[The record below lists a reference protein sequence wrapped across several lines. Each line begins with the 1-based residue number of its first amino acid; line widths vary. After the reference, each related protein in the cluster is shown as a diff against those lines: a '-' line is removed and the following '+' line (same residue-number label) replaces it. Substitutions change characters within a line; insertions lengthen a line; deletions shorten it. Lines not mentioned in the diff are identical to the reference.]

1 MSSSEFKALSQDDL
15 RKQLYQTFKTRG
27 VLDTLKMQLRKQL
40 IHELINPVLC
50 REILPKATSSECS
63 SLIIVACNSLV
74 ADHLR
79 RCGYEYSLSVFYPES
94 GLEKDKELN
103 IQDLLRL
110 IRISPTS
117 DLYKMLISD
126 LTKTS
131 MKAAP
136 NLLGA
141 GDVFLGEGVFH
152 RREGVVS
159 HFLDPTRG
167 LHLLAQTSADPR
179 PRGFLIQILTELV
192 EYNLCKETYNA
203 ETQTSSALYKESLAE
218 KLQLIDEQFADMYPQ
233 RHLSESFHVKLAEYK
248 REIEQQLQAEMS
260 QKLQHFKDVEIA
272 KIKMDERA
280 KFQKELSELQKEF
293 QRDHQAKSEAL
304 VSRERNAIER
314 LHKQQEIDAKE
325 IYLQRQ
331 TLLKDIE
338 TVRSR
343 EEELKKRIEAF
354 EIAQKL
360 QESKNKTIEDS
371 LHRRE
376 INVKNIEE
384 TYDQKL
390 RNELL
395 KYQLELK
402 EEYIT
407 RTKKFAENETEQKE
421 KAMLLHEETIA
432 LNSKKQEFS
441 QAVLRAKE
449 LELEIDSVKVQV
461 LLLNKQNQLLTEK
474 LKEVSNYPTL
484 KEEKIEY
491 QAQNK
496 LLEQQLEEAH
506 NENLL
511 LQDKLSRPSS
521 GFMVLQAELKRIEH
535 AKKLDCEESE
545 THKQILEKRLQ
556 KEMDHCIQLKAQLS
570 DYENTIRK
578 LNIQIEELKLQ
589 WKQTQTALQ
598 NEVYRNPKPSLVDRS
613 VIDLIDEKVVPH
625 DIYVD
630 HAFLKKP
637 VTDVGMGNTAS
648 PSHYNHIV
656 KFNTSP
662 DSDLEFVASTKA
674 RIKELER
681 EAEYLQEAYRNYQ
694 HKVTQRAIDPTKIPS
709 SSQSPSN
716 RILASQQRK
725 RSIQENLLSR
735 EHSFHFQKSK
745 SYTWSSGNENHFST
759 TPKKP
764 SRRLS
769 STPVSKARWNISKN
783 LFNEDIT
790 GSSLAVPLE
799 NANQPL
805 SPILRIGDC
814 ASPDSA
820 CSSPLPNKQK
830 LSLYQELENHQN
842 ISNTANPVK
851 LLDEDQGNHNLVS
864 DYQENIP
871 EQLKSNV
878 SHPSGDIVSWNHVPA
893 SMPATGI
900 SQWEISGTEKTVLE
914 GKHHEE
920 QKEPELEEEGAK
932 EEKTQSERSLERDQ
946 EKPDK
951 EIRIQESLE
960 MNEEV
965 QNEIVTNVQ
974 TSTLKSEERSGT
986 DVSNPLE
993 KYMKIIH
1000 QNKDK
1005 EQEKKKLSELQS
1017 RTQIKYLKHF
1027 CLRDASEAHETFI
1040 NRVNNSLLSVRR
1052 LRKKHLKYHLRHY

>member
-1 MSSSEFKALSQDDL
+1 MSSSEFKTLSQDDL
-15 RKQLYQTFKTRG
+15 RKQLYQTFKNRG

-40 IHELINPVLC
+40 IHELMNPVLC
-50 REILPKATSSECS
+50 REVLPKVTSTECS
-63 SLIIVACNSLV
+63 SLIIIACNSLV

-94 GLEKDKELN
+94 GLEKDKELS
-103 IQDLLRL
+103 IQDLLQL

-131 MKAAP
+131 TK
-136 NLLGA
+136 
-141 GDVFLGEGVFH
+141 
-152 RREGVVS
+152 
-159 HFLDPTRG
+159 
-167 LHLLAQTSADPR
+167 
-179 PRGFLIQILTELV
+179 GFLVQMLTELM
-192 EYNLCKETYNA
+192 EYNFCKETCSA

-218 KLQLIDEQFADMYPQ
+218 KLQLIDEQFAGMYPQ

-280 KFQKELSELQKEF
+280 KSQKEISELRKEF

-304 VSRERNAIER
+304 ISRERNAIER

-343 EEELKKRIEAF
+343 EEELRKRIESF

-360 QESKNKTIEDS
+360 QESKNKTVEDS

-376 INVKNIEE
+376 NNVKNIEE

-390 RNELL
+390 KNELL
-395 KYQLELK
+395 NYQLELK

-407 RTKKFAENETEQKE
+407 RTKKFAENEREQKE

-432 LNSKKQEFS
+432 FNSKKKEFS

-449 LELEIDSVKVQV
+449 LELEIDSVKAQV
-461 LLLNKQNQLLTEK
+461 LLLSKQNQLLTEK
-474 LKEVSNYPTL
+474 LKEVSDYPTL
-484 KEEKIEY
+484 KEEKIEH

-496 LLEQQLEEAH
+496 LLEQQLEETH
-506 NENLL
+506 NENLQ
-511 LQDKLSRPSS
+511 LQDKLSRLSS
-521 GFMVLQAELKRIEH
+521 DFKVLQAELKRMEH
-535 AKKLDCEESE
+535 AKKLECEESE
-545 THKQILEKRLQ
+545 THKQVFEKQLQ

-578 LNIQIEELKLQ
+578 LNVQIEELKLQ

-613 VIDLIDEKVVPH
+613 VIDFIDDKVVPH
-625 DIYVD
+625 DIYID
-630 HAFLKKP
+630 RAFLKTQP
-637 VTDVGMGNTAS
+637 VTSVRMGNPG
-648 PSHYNHIV
+648 PSHNNHIV

-662 DSDLEFVASTKA
+662 DSDLEFVATTKA

-681 EAEYLQEAYRNYQ
+681 EAECLEEAYRNYQ
-694 HKVTQRAIDPTKIPS
+694 HKVTQRAIDSTKIPS

-716 RILASQQRK
+716 CILASQQRK
-725 RSIQENLLSR
+725 RSTQENALSQ
-735 EHSFHFQKSK
+735 EYSFHFQKSK
-745 SYTWSSGNENHFST
+745 SYTWAPGNENHFNT

-769 STPVSKARWNISKN
+769 STPVSKARRNISKN

-799 NANQPL
+799 IANQPL

-814 ASPDSA
+814 TSPDSA

-830 LSLYQELENHQN
+830 LSLYQEPDNHQN

-851 LLDEDQGNHNLVS
+851 LLDEDQGNHNPVS
-864 DYQENIP
+864 DYQEDIP
-871 EQLKSNV
+871 EQLKRNV
-878 SHPSGDIVSWNHVPA
+878 SQPCGDIVSWNHVPA

-900 SQWEISGTEKTVLE
+900 SQQEISGTERTVLE
-914 GKHHEE
+914 GKHEE
-920 QKEPELEEEGAK
+920 QKESECEEEKAE
-932 EEKTQSERSLERDQ
+932 EEKTQSDKSLERDQ
-946 EKPDK
+946 GEPEKPDK
-951 EIRIQESLE
+951 EICIQESLE
-960 MNEEV
+960 MNEEI
-965 QNEIVTNVQ
+965 QNEMVTNMP
-974 TSTLKSEERSGT
+974 TSTLKSEEHSGI

-993 KYMKIIH
+993 KYMKII
-1000 QNKDK
+1000 QRNQDK
-1005 EQEKKKLSELQS
+1005 EQEKKKAEKEAVETSSAALLGSE
-1017 RTQIKYLKHF
+1017 RE
-1027 CLRDASEAHETFI
+1027 D
-1040 NRVNNSLLSVRR
+1040 SVSAAD
-1052 LRKKHLKYHLRHY
+1052 LPQEGPDDNFW

>member
-15 RKQLYQTFKTRG
+15 RKQLYQTFKNRG

-40 IHELINPVLC
+40 IHELMNPVLC

-94 GLEKDKELN
+94 GLEKDKELS
-103 IQDLLRL
+103 IQDLLQL

-131 MKAAP
+131 MK
-136 NLLGA
+136 
-141 GDVFLGEGVFH
+141 
-152 RREGVVS
+152 
-159 HFLDPTRG
+159 
-167 LHLLAQTSADPR
+167 
-179 PRGFLIQILTELV
+179 GFLVQMLTELV
-192 EYNLCKETYNA
+192 EYNFCKETCSA

-280 KFQKELSELQKEF
+280 KSQKEISELRKEF
-293 QRDHQAKSEAL
+293 QRDHRAKSEAL
-304 VSRERNAIER
+304 ISRERNAIER

-343 EEELKKRIEAF
+343 EEELKKRIEVF

-360 QESKNKTIEDS
+360 QESKNKTVEDS
-371 LHRRE
+371 LHQRE
-376 INVKNIEE
+376 NNVKNIEE

-390 RNELL
+390 KNELL
-395 KYQLELK
+395 NYQLELK

-407 RTKKFAENETEQKE
+407 RTKKFAENEREQKE
-421 KAMLLHEETIA
+421 KAMLLHEENIA
-432 LNSKKQEFS
+432 LNSKKKEFS
-441 QAVLRAKE
+441 QAVLHAKE
-449 LELEIDSVKVQV
+449 LELEIDSIKAQA
-461 LLLNKQNQLLTEK
+461 LLLSKQNQLLTEK
-474 LKEVSNYPTL
+474 LKEVSDYPTL
-484 KEEKIEY
+484 KEEKIKH

-506 NENLL
+506 NENLR
-511 LQDKLSRPSS
+511 LQDKLSRLSS
-521 GFMVLQAELKRIEH
+521 DFKVLQAELKRMEH
-535 AKKLDCEESE
+535 AKKLECEESE
-545 THKQILEKRLQ
+545 THKQVLEKQLQ
-556 KEMDHCIQLKAQLS
+556 KEMDHCVQLKDQLS

-589 WKQTQTALQ
+589 WKQTQT
-598 NEVYRNPKPSLVDRS
+598 
-613 VIDLIDEKVVPH
+613 
-625 DIYVD
+625 
-630 HAFLKKP
+630 
-637 VTDVGMGNTAS
+637 
-648 PSHYNHIV
+648 
-656 KFNTSP
+656 
-662 DSDLEFVASTKA
+662 
-674 RIKELER
+674 
-681 EAEYLQEAYRNYQ
+681 
-694 HKVTQRAIDPTKIPS
+694 
-709 SSQSPSN
+709 
-716 RILASQQRK
+716 
-725 RSIQENLLSR
+725 
-735 EHSFHFQKSK
+735 
-745 SYTWSSGNENHFST
+745 
-759 TPKKP
+759 
-764 SRRLS
+764 
-769 STPVSKARWNISKN
+769 
-783 LFNEDIT
+783 DIT

-842 ISNTANPVK
+842 ISNTVNPVK
-851 LLDEDQGNHNLVS
+851 LLDEEQENHNPVS
-864 DYQENIP
+864 DYQEDIP
-871 EQLKSNV
+871 EQFKSDV
-878 SHPSGDIVSWNHVPA
+878 SQPSGDIVSWNHVPA

-900 SQWEISGTEKTVLE
+900 SQQEISGTEKTVLE
-914 GKHHEE
+914 GRHHEE
-920 QKEPELEEEGAK
+920 QKESEWEEEKAE
-932 EEKTQSERSLERDQ
+932 EEKTQSGKSSERDQ
-946 EKPDK
+946 GEPEKPDK
-951 EIRIQESLE
+951 EIHVQESLE
-960 MNEEV
+960 MDEEI
-965 QNEIVTNVQ
+965 QNEIVTNMQ
-974 TSTLKSEERSGT
+974 TSTLKSEEHSGT

-993 KYMKIIH
+993 KYMKIIQ
-1000 QNKDK
+1000 QNQDK
-1005 EQEKKKLSELQS
+1005 EQEKKKAEKEAVEISSAALLGSE
-1017 RTQIKYLKHF
+1017 RE
-1027 CLRDASEAHETFI
+1027 D
-1040 NRVNNSLLSVRR
+1040 SVSAADIPQEG
-1052 LRKKHLKYHLRHY
+1052 LDDNFW

>member
-1 MSSSEFKALSQDDL
+1 
-15 RKQLYQTFKTRG
+15 
-27 VLDTLKMQLRKQL
+27 
-40 IHELINPVLC
+40 
-50 REILPKATSSECS
+50 
-63 SLIIVACNSLV
+63 
-74 ADHLR
+74 
-79 RCGYEYSLSVFYPES
+79 
-94 GLEKDKELN
+94 
-103 IQDLLRL
+103 
-110 IRISPTS
+110 
-117 DLYKMLISD
+117 MLISD

-131 MKAAP
+131 MK
-136 NLLGA
+136 
-141 GDVFLGEGVFH
+141 
-152 RREGVVS
+152 
-159 HFLDPTRG
+159 
-167 LHLLAQTSADPR
+167 
-179 PRGFLIQILTELV
+179 GFLVQMLTELV
-192 EYNLCKETYNA
+192 EYNFCKETCSA

-280 KFQKELSELQKEF
+280 KSQKEISELRKEF
-293 QRDHQAKSEAL
+293 QRDHRAKSEAL
-304 VSRERNAIER
+304 ISRERNAIER

-343 EEELKKRIEAF
+343 EEELKKRIEVF

-360 QESKNKTIEDS
+360 QESKNKTVEDS
-371 LHRRE
+371 LHQRE
-376 INVKNIEE
+376 NNVKNIEE

-390 RNELL
+390 KNELL
-395 KYQLELK
+395 NYQLELK

-407 RTKKFAENETEQKE
+407 RTKKFAENEREQKE
-421 KAMLLHEETIA
+421 KAMLLHEENIA
-432 LNSKKQEFS
+432 LNSKKKEFS
-441 QAVLRAKE
+441 QAVLHAKE
-449 LELEIDSVKVQV
+449 LELEIDSIKAQA
-461 LLLNKQNQLLTEK
+461 LLLSKQNQLLTEK
-474 LKEVSNYPTL
+474 LKEVSDYPTL
-484 KEEKIEY
+484 KEEKIKH

-506 NENLL
+506 NENLR
-511 LQDKLSRPSS
+511 LQDKLSRLSS
-521 GFMVLQAELKRIEH
+521 DFKVLQAELKRMEH
-535 AKKLDCEESE
+535 AKKLECEESE
-545 THKQILEKRLQ
+545 THKQVLEKQLQ
-556 KEMDHCIQLKAQLS
+556 KEMDHCVQLKDQLS

-613 VIDLIDEKVVPH
+613 VIDLIDDKVVPH
-625 DIYVD
+625 DIYID
-630 HAFLKKP
+630 RAFLKTQP
-637 VTDVGMGNTAS
+637 VTSVRMGNPGPT
-648 PSHYNHIV
+648 HNNHIV

-662 DSDLEFVASTKA
+662 DSDLEFVATTKT

-681 EAEYLQEAYRNYQ
+681 EAEYLEEAYRNYQ
-694 HKVTQRAIDPTKIPS
+694 HKVTQRAIDSTKIPS
-709 SSQSPSN
+709 SSQSPRN
-716 RILASQQRK
+716 CILASQQRK
-725 RSIQENLLSR
+725 RSTQENSLSQ

-745 SYTWSSGNENHFST
+745 SYTWAPGNENHFST

-769 STPVSKARWNISKN
+769 STPVSKARRNISKN

-842 ISNTANPVK
+842 ISNTVNPVK
-851 LLDEDQGNHNLVS
+851 LLDEEQENHNPVS
-864 DYQENIP
+864 DYQEDIP
-871 EQLKSNV
+871 EQFKSDV
-878 SHPSGDIVSWNHVPA
+878 SQPSGDIVSWNHVPA

-900 SQWEISGTEKTVLE
+900 SQQEISGTEKTVLE
-914 GKHHEE
+914 GRHHEE
-920 QKEPELEEEGAK
+920 QKESEWEEEKAE
-932 EEKTQSERSLERDQ
+932 EEKTQSGKSSERDQ
-946 EKPDK
+946 GEPEKPDK
-951 EIRIQESLE
+951 EIHVQESLE
-960 MNEEV
+960 MDEEI
-965 QNEIVTNVQ
+965 QNEIVTNMQ
-974 TSTLKSEERSGT
+974 TSTLKSEEHSGT

-993 KYMKIIH
+993 KYMKIIQ
-1000 QNKDK
+1000 QNQDK
-1005 EQEKKKLSELQS
+1005 EQEKKKAEKEAVEISSAALLGSE
-1017 RTQIKYLKHF
+1017 RE
-1027 CLRDASEAHETFI
+1027 D
-1040 NRVNNSLLSVRR
+1040 SVSAADIPQEG
-1052 LRKKHLKYHLRHY
+1052 LDDNFW

>member
-15 RKQLYQTFKTRG
+15 RKQLYQTFKNRG

-40 IHELINPVLC
+40 IHELMNPVLC

-94 GLEKDKELN
+94 GLEKDKELS
-103 IQDLLRL
+103 IQDLLQL

-131 MKAAP
+131 MK
-136 NLLGA
+136 
-141 GDVFLGEGVFH
+141 
-152 RREGVVS
+152 
-159 HFLDPTRG
+159 
-167 LHLLAQTSADPR
+167 
-179 PRGFLIQILTELV
+179 GFLVQMLTELV
-192 EYNLCKETYNA
+192 EYNFCKETCNA

-248 REIEQQLQAEMS
+248 REIEQQLQAEML

-280 KFQKELSELQKEF
+280 KSQKEISELRKEF

-304 VSRERNAIER
+304 ISRERNAIER

-360 QESKNKTIEDS
+360 QESKNKTVEDS
-371 LHRRE
+371 LHQRE
-376 INVKNIEE
+376 NNVKNIEE

-390 RNELL
+390 KNELL
-395 KYQLELK
+395 NYQLELK

-407 RTKKFAENETEQKE
+407 RTKKFAENEREQKE
-421 KAMLLHEETIA
+421 KAMLLHEENIA
-432 LNSKKQEFS
+432 LNSKKKEFS
-441 QAVLRAKE
+441 QAVLHAKE
-449 LELEIDSVKVQV
+449 LELEIDSVKAQA
-461 LLLNKQNQLLTEK
+461 LLLSKQNQLLTEK
-474 LKEVSNYPTL
+474 LKEVSDYPTL
-484 KEEKIEY
+484 KEEKIKH

-506 NENLL
+506 NENLR
-511 LQDKLSRPSS
+511 LQDKLSRLSS
-521 GFMVLQAELKRIEH
+521 DFKVLQAELKRMEH
-535 AKKLDCEESE
+535 AKKLECEESE
-545 THKQILEKRLQ
+545 THKQVLEKQLQ
-556 KEMDHCIQLKAQLS
+556 KEMDHCVQLKDQLS

-613 VIDLIDEKVVPH
+613 VIDLIDDKVVPH
-625 DIYVD
+625 DIYID
-630 HAFLKKP
+630 RAFLKTQP
-637 VTDVGMGNTAS
+637 VTSVRMGNPGPT
-648 PSHYNHIV
+648 HNNHIV

-662 DSDLEFVASTKA
+662 DSDLEFVATTKT

-681 EAEYLQEAYRNYQ
+681 EAEYLEEAYRNYQ
-694 HKVTQRAIDPTKIPS
+694 HKVTQRAIDSTKIPS
-709 SSQSPSN
+709 SSQSPRN
-716 RILASQQRK
+716 CFLASQQRK
-725 RSIQENLLSR
+725 RSTQENSLSQ

-745 SYTWSSGNENHFST
+745 SYTWAPGNENHFST
-759 TPKKP
+759 TPKKS

-769 STPVSKARWNISKN
+769 STPVSKARRNISKN

-851 LLDEDQGNHNLVS
+851 LLDEEQENHNPVS
-864 DYQENIP
+864 DYQEDIP
-871 EQLKSNV
+871 EQFKSDV
-878 SHPSGDIVSWNHVPA
+878 SQPSGDIVSWNHVPA

-900 SQWEISGTEKTVLE
+900 SQQEISGTEKTVLE
-914 GKHHEE
+914 GRHHEE
-920 QKEPELEEEGAK
+920 QKESEWEEEKAE
-932 EEKTQSERSLERDQ
+932 EEKTQSGKSSERDQ
-946 EKPDK
+946 GEPEKPDK
-951 EIRIQESLE
+951 EIHVQESLE
-960 MNEEV
+960 MDEEI
-965 QNEIVTNVQ
+965 QNEIVTNMQ
-974 TSTLKSEERSGT
+974 ISTLKSEEHSGT

-993 KYMKIIH
+993 KYMKIIQ
-1000 QNKDK
+1000 QNQDK
-1005 EQEKKKLSELQS
+1005 EQGKKKAEKEAVEISSAALLGSE
-1017 RTQIKYLKHF
+1017 RE
-1027 CLRDASEAHETFI
+1027 D
-1040 NRVNNSLLSVRR
+1040 SVSAADIPQEGFDDNFW
-1052 LRKKHLKYHLRHY
+1052 

>member
-27 VLDTLKMQLRKQL
+27 VLDALKMQLRKQL

-79 RCGYEYSLSVFYPES
+79 RCGYEYSLSVFYTES

-117 DLYKMLISD
+117 NLYKMLVSD

-131 MKAAP
+131 MK
-136 NLLGA
+136 
-141 GDVFLGEGVFH
+141 
-152 RREGVVS
+152 
-159 HFLDPTRG
+159 
-167 LHLLAQTSADPR
+167 
-179 PRGFLIQILTELV
+179 GFLIQILTELV
-192 EYNLCKETYNA
+192 EYNLCKETCNA

-248 REIEQQLQAEMS
+248 REIEQQLQTEML

-280 KFQKELSELQKEF
+280 KFKKELSELQKEF

-304 VSRERNAIER
+304 TSRERNAIER

-360 QESKNKTIEDS
+360 QESKNRTVEDS

-432 LNSKKQEFS
+432 LNSKKQEFN

-449 LELEIDSVKVQV
+449 LELEIDSVKAQV
-461 LLLNKQNQLLTEK
+461 LLLSKQNQLLSEK
-474 LKEVSNYPTL
+474 LKEVSDYPTL
-484 KEEKIEY
+484 KEERIEY
-491 QAQNK
+491 QTQNK
-496 LLEQQLEEAH
+496 LLEQQLEKAH

-535 AKKLDCEESE
+535 AKKLECEESE
-545 THKQILEKRLQ
+545 SHKQILEKQLQ

-578 LNIQIEELKLQ
+578 LNVQIEELKLQ

-613 VIDLIDEKVVPH
+613 VIDLIDDKVVPH
-625 DIYVD
+625 DIYIE
-630 HAFLKKP
+630 HAFLKTQP
-637 VTDVGMGNTAS
+637 VTDLGMGNTAS
-648 PSHYNHIV
+648 RSHYNHIV

-662 DSDLEFVASTKA
+662 DSDLEFVATTKA

-716 RILASQQRK
+716 HILASQQRK
-725 RSIQENLLSR
+725 RSTQENLLSQ

-745 SYTWSSGNENHFST
+745 SYTWSPGNENHFST

-769 STPVSKARWNISKN
+769 STPVSKARWNISKK
-783 LFNEDIT
+783 LFNE
-790 GSSLAVPLE
+790 
-799 NANQPL
+799 
-805 SPILRIGDC
+805 GDC

-830 LSLYQELENHQN
+830 LSPYQELENHQN
-842 ISNTANPVK
+842 ISNTANPVN
-851 LLDEDQGNHNLVS
+851 LLDEDQGSHNLVS
-864 DYQENIP
+864 DYQEDIP
-871 EQLKSNV
+871 EQLKSDV
-878 SHPSGDIVSWNHVPA
+878 SHPSGDIVNWNHVPA
-893 SMPATGI
+893 SMPATDI

-914 GKHHEE
+914 GRHHEE
-920 QKEPELEEEGAK
+920 QKEPELEEEKAK
-932 EEKTQSERSLERDQ
+932 EEKTQSETSLERDQ
-946 EKPDK
+946 GEPEKPDK
-951 EIRIQESLE
+951 EILVQESLE

-974 TSTLKSEERSGT
+974 TSALKSEEHSGA

-993 KYMKIIH
+993 KYMKIIQ
-1000 QNKDK
+1000 QNKDE
-1005 EQEKKKLSELQS
+1005 EQEKKKAEKAEIS
-1017 RTQIKYLKHF
+1017 
-1027 CLRDASEAHETFI
+1027 SEA
-1040 NRVNNSLLSVRR
+1040 LLSSEREDSVSAADIPQERPDDNFW
-1052 LRKKHLKYHLRHY
+1052 

>member
-1 MSSSEFKALSQDDL
+1 MSSSEFEALSQDDL

-27 VLDTLKMQLRKQL
+27 VLDTLKMQFRKQL

-63 SLIIVACNSLV
+63 SLIIVACNTLV

-103 IQDLLRL
+103 IQDLLQL

-131 MKAAP
+131 MK
-136 NLLGA
+136 
-141 GDVFLGEGVFH
+141 
-152 RREGVVS
+152 
-159 HFLDPTRG
+159 
-167 LHLLAQTSADPR
+167 
-179 PRGFLIQILTELV
+179 GFLIQILTEVV
-192 EYNLCKETYNA
+192 EYNFCKETCNA

-248 REIEQQLQAEMS
+248 REIEQQLQAEMW

-304 VSRERNAIER
+304 ISRERNAIER

-360 QESKNKTIEDS
+360 QESKNKTVEDS

-449 LELEIDSVKVQV
+449 LELEKDSVKVQV

-474 LKEVSNYPTL
+474 LKEVSNYHTL
-484 KEEKIEY
+484 KKEKIEY

-578 LNIQIEELKLQ
+578 LNVQIEELKLQ
-589 WKQTQTALQ
+589 WKQTQT
-598 NEVYRNPKPSLVDRS
+598 
-613 VIDLIDEKVVPH
+613 
-625 DIYVD
+625 
-630 HAFLKKP
+630 
-637 VTDVGMGNTAS
+637 
-648 PSHYNHIV
+648 
-656 KFNTSP
+656 
-662 DSDLEFVASTKA
+662 
-674 RIKELER
+674 
-681 EAEYLQEAYRNYQ
+681 
-694 HKVTQRAIDPTKIPS
+694 
-709 SSQSPSN
+709 
-716 RILASQQRK
+716 
-725 RSIQENLLSR
+725 
-735 EHSFHFQKSK
+735 
-745 SYTWSSGNENHFST
+745 
-759 TPKKP
+759 
-764 SRRLS
+764 
-769 STPVSKARWNISKN
+769 
-783 LFNEDIT
+783 DIT

-799 NANQPL
+799 NTNQPL

-851 LLDEDQGNHNLVS
+851 LLDEDQENHNLAS
-864 DYQENIP
+864 DYQEDIP

-893 SMPATGI
+893 SMQAIGI

-914 GKHHEE
+914 GRHHEE
-920 QKEPELEEEGAK
+920 QKESELEEESAK
-932 EEKTQSERSLERDQ
+932 EEKTQNERSLERDQ
-946 EKPDK
+946 GEPEKPDK

-974 TSTLKSEERSGT
+974 TSTLKSEECSGA

-1005 EQEKKKLSELQS
+1005 EQEKKKAE
-1017 RTQIKYLKHF
+1017 K
-1027 CLRDASEAHETFI
+1027 EAFEI
-1040 NRVNNSLLSVRR
+1040 SPEALLSSEREDSVSVADIPQERPDDNSW
-1052 LRKKHLKYHLRHY
+1052 

>member
-1 MSSSEFKALSQDDL
+1 MKRILMSSSEFKALSQDDL

-131 MKAAP
+131 MK
-136 NLLGA
+136 
-141 GDVFLGEGVFH
+141 
-152 RREGVVS
+152 
-159 HFLDPTRG
+159 
-167 LHLLAQTSADPR
+167 
-179 PRGFLIQILTELV
+179 GFLIQILTELV
-192 EYNLCKETYNA
+192 EYNLCKETCNA

-556 KEMDHCIQLKAQLS
+556 KETDHCIQLKAQLS

-851 LLDEDQGNHNLVS
+851 LLDEDQGNHNLVN

-1005 EQEKKKLSELQS
+1005 EQEKKKAEKEAFEIS
-1017 RTQIKYLKHF
+1017 
-1027 CLRDASEAHETFI
+1027 SEA
-1040 NRVNNSLLSVRR
+1040 LLSSEREDSVSVADIPQERPDDNFW
-1052 LRKKHLKYHLRHY
+1052 

>member
-1 MSSSEFKALSQDDL
+1 MELLLWILMSSSEFKALSQDDL
-15 RKQLYQTFKTRG
+15 RKQLYQTFKNRG

-40 IHELINPVLC
+40 IHELMNPVLC
-50 REILPKATSSECS
+50 REILPKSTSSECS

-79 RCGYEYSLSVFYPES
+79 RCGYEYSLSIFYPES
-94 GLEKDKELN
+94 GLEKDKELS
-103 IQDLLRL
+103 IQDLLQI
-110 IRISPTS
+110 IRISPRS

-131 MKAAP
+131 KK
-136 NLLGA
+136 
-141 GDVFLGEGVFH
+141 
-152 RREGVVS
+152 
-159 HFLDPTRG
+159 
-167 LHLLAQTSADPR
+167 
-179 PRGFLIQILTELV
+179 GFLVQILTELV
-192 EYNLCKETYNA
+192 EHNFCKETCSA

-218 KLQLIDEQFADMYPQ
+218 KLHLIDEQFADMYPQ

-280 KFQKELSELQKEF
+280 KSQKEISELRKEF

-304 VSRERNAIER
+304 TSRERNAIER

-360 QESKNKTIEDS
+360 QESKNKTVEDS

-376 INVKNIEE
+376 NNVKSIEE

-390 RNELL
+390 KNELL
-395 KYQLELK
+395 NYQLELK
-402 EEYIT
+402 EEFIA
-407 RTKKFAENETEQKE
+407 RTKKFAENEREQKE
-421 KAMLLHEETIA
+421 KAMLLHEETVA
-432 LNSKKQEFS
+432 LNSKKKEFS
-441 QAVLRAKE
+441 QAVLHAKE
-449 LELEIDSVKVQV
+449 LEREIDSVKAQV
-461 LLLNKQNQLLTEK
+461 LLLSKQNELLTGK
-474 LKEVSNYPTL
+474 LKEVSDYSTL

-506 NENLL
+506 NENLQ
-511 LQDKLSRPSS
+511 LQDKLSRLSS
-521 GFMVLQAELKRIEH
+521 DFKVLQAELRRMEH
-535 AKKLDCEESE
+535 AKMLECGESE
-545 THKQILEKRLQ
+545 THKQVLEKQLQ
-556 KEMDHCIQLKAQLS
+556 KEMEHCVQLKAQLS
-570 DYENTIRK
+570 DYENIIRK
-578 LNIQIEELKLQ
+578 LNVQIEELKLQ

-613 VIDLIDEKVVPH
+613 VIDLIDDKVVPH
-625 DIYVD
+625 DIYID
-630 HAFLKKP
+630 RAFLKTQP
-637 VTDVGMGNTAS
+637 VTSVRMNSG
-648 PSHYNHIV
+648 PSHNNHIV

-662 DSDLEFVASTKA
+662 DSDLEFVATTKA

-681 EAEYLQEAYRNYQ
+681 EAEYLEEAYRNYQ
-694 HKVTQRAIDPTKIPS
+694 HKVTQRVIDSTKIPS

-716 RILASQQRK
+716 SILASQQRK
-725 RSIQENLLSR
+725 SSTQENSLSQ

-745 SYTWSSGNENHFST
+745 SYTWAPGSETRFSA

-769 STPVSKARWNISKN
+769 STPTSKARRNISKN

-799 NANQPL
+799 NVNQPL

-814 ASPDSA
+814 ASLDSA

-842 ISNTANPVK
+842 ISNTENPVK
-851 LLDEDQGNHNLVS
+851 LLDEDQGNHNPIS
-864 DYQENIP
+864 DYQEDIS
-871 EQLKSNV
+871 EQFKSDV
-878 SHPSGDIVSWNHVPA
+878 SQPSGDIVSLNHVPTP
-893 SMPATGI
+893 MPATGI
-900 SQWEISGTEKTVLE
+900 SQQEISGTEKTVLD
-914 GKHHEE
+914 GRNHEE
-920 QKEPELEEEGAK
+920 LKESEWEEEKAK
-932 EEKTQSERSLERDQ
+932 EENTQSEKSSERDQ
-946 EKPDK
+946 GEPEKLDQ
-951 EIRIQESLE
+951 EIHVQKSLE
-960 MNEEV
+960 MNEEI
-965 QNEIVTNVQ
+965 QNEIVTNMQ
-974 TSTLKSEERSGT
+974 TSTLKSEEHSCA

-993 KYMKIIH
+993 KYMKIIQ
-1000 QNKDK
+1000 QNQDK
-1005 EQEKKKLSELQS
+1005 EQEKKADKEAVEVSSAALLGSE
-1017 RTQIKYLKHF
+1017 RE
-1027 CLRDASEAHETFI
+1027 D
-1040 NRVNNSLLSVRR
+1040 SVSAADIPQEGPDDNFW
-1052 LRKKHLKYHLRHY
+1052 